1 MKDINVES
9 KNQVCIIGKL
19 LETSFMEFASKTDGR
34 KFERANMTIRVT
46 QTYDGQEETS
56 DVPVTMFASP
66 YTRNNKPNPAYETI
80 QKLKTLNTVQTSGE
94 AEAAI
99 VALRNATIH
108 ENNWVS
114 RSGQLVTGFQINN
127 SFMTV
132 NPKLSSIASF
142 KVDAFI
148 MDMMDEEDRN
158 GDPTGRLIIKGGI
171 VQYGGNLDVL
181 NFIVEEPNKVDYLK
195 RVLNPND
202 TIELGGRIRYTAK
215 ESTASQESSWGE
227 TLPTTTTVSVREL
240 IVTTGDDEPKDED
253 FAYDP
258 ADIRKAFNARKARI
272 EQQQID
278 AQKAAKSSAAAP
290 TGGKVGTG
298 KYDWE

>member
-1 MKDINVES
+1 MKDINVQS
-9 KNQVCIIGKL
+9 KNQVCIVGKL
-19 LETSFMEFASKTDGR
+19 LETSFMEFTSKIDGR

-66 YTRNNKPNPAYETI
+66 YTRNDKPNPAYENI
-80 QKLKTLNTVQTSGE
+80 QKLKGLNTVQTSGE
-94 AEAAI
+94 AEAAV
-99 VALRNATIH
+99 VALRSATIH

-127 SFMTV
+127 SFITV

-142 KVDAFI
+142 EVDVFI

-171 VQYGGNLDVL
+171 VQYSGNLDVL

-202 TIELGGRIRYTAK
+202 TIKLGGRIRYTAK
-215 ESTASQESSWGE
+215 ESTSSQESSWGE
-227 TLPTTTTVSVREL
+227 ALPTTTTVSVREL
-240 IVTTGDDEPKDED
+240 IVTTGDNEPKDEE

-278 AQKAAKSSAAAP
+278 AQKAAKSAAAAP